1 MDREKL
7 KRQLDEAGE
16 NIGRGVR
23 LVVEQWNL
31 IARLERKGWDTA
43 DARRLLKLLE
53 ESRDLH
59 LAERDRLL
67 RFMSSHF
74 PEVPRVEGPP
84 PAPEDGTHAM
94 GQRGTQGA

>member
-43 DARRLLKLLE
+43 DARR
-53 ESRDLH
+53 S
-59 LAERDRLL
+59 
-67 RFMSSHF
+67 
-74 PEVPRVEGPP
+74 
-84 PAPEDGTHAM
+84 
-94 GQRGTQGA
+94 